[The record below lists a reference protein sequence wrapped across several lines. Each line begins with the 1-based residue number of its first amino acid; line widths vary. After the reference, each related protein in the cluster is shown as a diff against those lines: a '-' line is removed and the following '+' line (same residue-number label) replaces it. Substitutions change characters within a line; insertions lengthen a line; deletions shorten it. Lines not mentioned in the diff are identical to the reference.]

1 MSATKIIVLVSWL
14 VSAIVSFNI
23 NTFCD
28 GEHRINICVK
38 SIIVMTAVV
47 YEPAVLLCV
56 PSFPKEVFI
65 VAASIM
71 TSLVILIIIGFIG
84 AFIYVKK
91 KQSRVQDV
99 QTETTEHPRN
109 YKSLE
114 KSLCSNFFLT
124 MFHIM

>member
-38 SIIVMTAVV
+38 SITVMTAVV

-84 AFIYVKK
+84 GFIYVKK

>member
-1 MSATKIIVLVSWL
+1 
-14 VSAIVSFNI
+14 
-23 NTFCD
+23 
-28 GEHRINICVK
+28 
-38 SIIVMTAVV
+38 MTAVV

-65 VAASIM
+65 VAASMM
-71 TSLVILIIIGFIG
+71 TSLVILIIISFIG
-84 AFIYVKK
+84 GFIYVRK

-99 QTETTEHPRN
+99 HTETTEHPRN

>member
-1 MSATKIIVLVSWL
+1 
-14 VSAIVSFNI
+14 
-23 NTFCD
+23 
-28 GEHRINICVK
+28 
-38 SIIVMTAVV
+38 MTAVV

-71 TSLVILIIIGFIG
+71 SSLVILIIIGFIG
-84 AFIYVKK
+84 GFIYVKK

-99 QTETTEHPRN
+99 QTETTQQPRN

>member
-28 GEHRINICVK
+28 GEYDINICVK
-38 SIIVMTAVV
+38 SITVMTAVV

-84 AFIYVKK
+84 GFIYVKK

>member
-1 MSATKIIVLVSWL
+1 MSATKIIVLISWL

-38 SIIVMTAVV
+38 SITLMTAVV

>member
-38 SIIVMTAVV
+38 SLTVMTAVV

-84 AFIYVKK
+84 GFIYVKK

>member
-1 MSATKIIVLVSWL
+1 MSATKIIVLISWL

-38 SIIVMTAVV
+38 SLTVMTAVV

-84 AFIYVKK
+84 GFIYVKK

>member
-1 MSATKIIVLVSWL
+1 M
-14 VSAIVSFNI
+14 
-23 NTFCD
+23 
-28 GEHRINICVK
+28 
-38 SIIVMTAVV
+38 V

-71 TSLVILIIIGFIG
+71 TSLIILIIIGFVG
-84 AFIYVKK
+84 GFIYIKK
-91 KQSRVQDV
+91 KQSKVQDI
-99 QTETTEHPRN
+99 QAETTEYPRN

>member
-38 SIIVMTAVV
+38 SLTLMTAVV

-65 VAASIM
+65 VAASIT

-84 AFIYVKK
+84 GFIYVKK

>member
-84 AFIYVKK
+84 GFIYVKK

>member
-38 SIIVMTAVV
+38 SLTVMTAVV

-71 TSLVILIIIGFIG
+71 TSLVILIIIGFTG
-84 AFIYVKK
+84 GFIYVKK

>member
-38 SIIVMTAVV
+38 SITVMTAVV

>member
-1 MSATKIIVLVSWL
+1 MSVTKIIVLVSWL

-28 GEHRINICVK
+28 GERCINTCIKPITLV
-38 SIIVMTAVV
+38 TAVV

-71 TSLVILIIIGFIG
+71 TSLIILIIIGFIG
-84 AFIYVKK
+84 GFVYVKK

-99 QTETTEHPRN
+99 QTEPTEHPRN
-109 YKSLE
+109 YKTLE

>member
-38 SIIVMTAVV
+38 SLTLMTAVV

-84 AFIYVKK
+84 GFIYVKK